1 MTTTSEGCGW
11 FCFFGGNELK
21 LAEGAAGPRAD
32 IRQFFEE
39 EKGKAVTGEEEE
51 REEGEEI

>member
-1 MTTTSEGCGW
+1 MTITSEGCGW

-21 LAEGAAGPRAD
+21 LAEAAGPRAD
-32 IRQFFEE
+32 FKLFFEE